1 MCKNCSYFSISY
13 FLLIIFLLAG
23 CSPSNNRNADSVEEV
38 INHIESQFAPDSRTV
53 LFDVHAK
60 DGNGGLLLS
69 GETSSVDA
77 KNALIDSL
85 SSRQIDVTD
94 SISVLP
100 AQHLNGKV
108 FGVINN
114 SVANLRSEPS
124 HPSQLATQATLG
136 MPVKVLK
143 RDGDWY
149 YIQTPDDYLSWV
161 DHGGI
166 QVMDKQSF
174 ERWSSSPK
182 IIYLQLN
189 GSAYQEP
196 SISSFEIS
204 DLVGGSILASRGKV
218 DNFYQVQYPDGRIA
232 YVPEADARP
241 FDEWKTSV
249 EATEDNLVQ
258 TAKQM
263 IGRPYLWG
271 GTSSKGMDCSGFTKT
286 IFFMNGWV
294 IPRDA
299 SQQVHAG
306 EVIDTSDG
314 FDNLRPGD
322 LLFFG
327 TPATESSS
335 RRVVH
340 VGMWIGS
347 DEFIHSSGRVHISSV
362 NPQSENFDEFNLNRF
377 LEARR
382 YLDNQQGNTRR
393 VADLYSSNQ

>member
-1 MCKNCSYFSISY
+1 
-13 FLLIIFLLAG
+13 
-23 CSPSNNRNADSVEEV
+23 
-38 INHIESQFAPDSRTV
+38 
-53 LFDVHAK
+53 
-60 DGNGGLLLS
+60 
-69 GETSSVDA
+69 
-77 KNALIDSL
+77 
-85 SSRQIDVTD
+85 
-94 SISVLP
+94 
-100 AQHLNGKV
+100 
-108 FGVINN
+108 
-114 SVANLRSEPS
+114 
-124 HPSQLATQATLG
+124 

-174 ERWSSSPK
+174 EQWSSSPK
-182 IIYLQLN
+182 IIYLKLN

-204 DLVGGSILASRGKV
+204 DLVGGSILASQGKV
-218 DNFYQVQYPDGRIA
+218 DNFYKVQYPDGRIA

-241 FDEWKTSV
+241 FDEWKASV

-327 TPATESSS
+327 TPATDSSS

-340 VGMWIGS
+340 VGMWIGN

-382 YLDNQQGNTRR
+382 YLDNQQGNIRR
-393 VADLYSSNQ
+393 VADLYASDQ